1 MQISSDKQPVARG
14 LKHADATSLYCCF
27 IKFYHVSCV
36 LTHQVLA
43 ANFAENRTETDEK
56 IF

>member
-14 LKHADATSLYCCF
+14 LKHADATSLYCCL
-27 IKFYHVSCV
+27 IKFYHVLCV

>member
-14 LKHADATSLYCCF
+14 LKHVYVTSLYYCP
-27 IKFYHVSCV
+27 IKFYHVLCV

-43 ANFAENRTETDEK
+43 ANFAEKRTETDEK